1 MIAEDFKYAL
11 LLSSLPVQP
20 ASLFMTKILP
30 ISRIQLD
37 KRLALL
43 DAQDT
48 EDLARIEKLLHW
60 SKMHQADDETIVM
73 TGLSDLEKV
82 RSGFLRD
89 IVLWRLEIR
98 TILTAL
104 RRKHAGET
112 MLPTE
117 PFYGFGNRLHLIR
130 RNWQKPDFGLGQA
143 LPWLKQAQQ
152 LLAENQTLALDKL
165 MLDLSWQHFN
175 RLSQGHYFD
184 FPAVVLYVLR
194 WDLIHR
200 WVSYDQDRALLR
212 FNELVCAAM
221 ADVSLECEE
230 NHERT

>member
-1 MIAEDFKYAL
+1 MIKEEFKYTL

-20 ASLFMTKILP
+20 ADLFSTKILP

-37 KRLALL
+37 KRLTLL
-43 DAQDT
+43 DEQDS
-48 EDLARIEKLLHW
+48 EDLVRIERLLHW
-60 SKMHQADDETIVM
+60 AKMPEADDEHIVKTGM
-73 TGLSDLEKV
+73 TELELIG
-82 RSGFLRD
+82 SQFLRD

-104 RRKHAGET
+104 RRKHAGES
-112 MLPTE
+112 MSPTD

-152 LLAENQTLALDKL
+152 LMADGQTLALDKL
-165 MLDLSWQHFN
+165 FLNLSWQYYA
-175 RLSQGHYFD
+175 RLSRGHYFD

-221 ADVSLECEE
+221 ADVPLECEG
-230 NHERT
+230 NP

>member
-1 MIAEDFKYAL
+1 MIQADNRYTL
-11 LLSSLPVQP
+11 LLSSLPPQP
-20 ASLFMTKILP
+20 ANLFSTKILP

-37 KRLALL
+37 KRLSVLEAG
-43 DAQDT
+43 DS
-48 EDLARIEKLLHW
+48 EDLARIERLLHW
-60 SKMHQADDETIVM
+60 SKMHEADDEHIVE
-73 TGLSDLEKV
+73 TGMVELELI
-82 RSGFLRD
+82 RSQFLRE
-89 IVLWRLEIR
+89 IVLWRLELR

-104 RRKHAGET
+104 RRKHAGDT
-112 MLPTE
+112 LPATE

-152 LLAENQTLALDKL
+152 LMADDQTLALDKL
-165 MLDLSWQHFN
+165 MLNLNWQYYN
-175 RLSQGHYFD
+175 RLSLGHYFD

-212 FNELVCAAM
+212 FNELVSAAM
-221 ADVSLECEE
+221 ADVSLECEG
-230 NHERT
+230 NP

>member
-1 MIAEDFKYAL
+1 MINDDFKYTL
-11 LLSSLPVQP
+11 LLSSLPLQP
-20 ASLFMTKILP
+20 ANLFSTKILP

-37 KRLALL
+37 KRLTLL
-43 DAQDT
+43 DADDS
-48 EDLARIEKLLHW
+48 EDLARIERLLHW
-60 SKMHQADDETIVM
+60 PKMQESNDENVVK
-73 TGLSDLEKV
+73 TGMAELEQI
-82 RSGFLRD
+82 RSQFLHD
-89 IVLWRLEIR
+89 IVLWRLELR

-112 MLPTE
+112 APPVE
-117 PFYGFGNRLHLIR
+117 SFFGFGNRLHLIR

-143 LPWLKQAQQ
+143 LPWLKQSQQ
-152 LLAENQTLALDKL
+152 LMADNQTLALDKL
-165 MLDLSWQHFN
+165 MLNLNWQYYA
-175 RLSQGHYFD
+175 RLSRGHYFD

-221 ADVSLECEE
+221 ADVSLECEG
-230 NHERT
+230 NP